1 VTAVG
6 ERRAFVTFAGRRELS
21 ASCACELVNVSRRR
35 LGYVGRK
42 DDAGLLMRL
51 KELAAKFPRFGYRRL
66 HAMLRREGRRI
77 NLKRVRR
84 LCRLHGLKLSRKVR
98 RKRRGIGIGV
108 PCRAEYPNHVWAY
121 DFLFDQCENGRK
133 LKVLTITDEFTRLC
147 LEIEVEH
154 RMTSAYVGTTL
165 LRLFGEHGTPRYV
178 RSDNGPEFIAKAL
191 MRMLAI
197 QGVECRHIEPGS
209 PWQNG
214 LDERFNGSYR
224 DECANLETFHNR
236 DHARALSKL
245 YKRHYNQERPHSSLG
260 YQTPLEFAARCGIR
274 PALSEVERKEEK
286 DVADLSLY
294 APPAGGVKGNGS
306 SDEARPASRM
316 VVHDGAPVASQQ
328 SRILRVDQ
336 TSVSKTKGAGKASAR
351 IK

>member
-1 VTAVG
+1 
-6 ERRAFVTFAGRRELS
+6 
-21 ASCACELVNVSRRR
+21 
-35 LGYVGRK
+35 
-42 DDAGLLMRL
+42 
-51 KELAAKFPRFGYRRL
+51 
-66 HAMLRREGRRI
+66 MLRREGRRI

-154 RMTSAYVGTTL
+154 RMTSAYVGRTL
-165 LRLFGEHGTPRYV
+165 LRLFAEHGTPRYV

-191 MRMLAI
+191 MRMLSI

-245 YKRHYNQERPHSSLG
+245 YKRHYNQERPHSSLA
-260 YQTPLEFAARCGIR
+260 YRTPLEFAARCGIR
-274 PALSEVERKEEK
+274 KEEK
-286 DVADLSLY
+286 DVADLSLC
-294 APPAGGVKGNGS
+294 APPAVRAEK
-306 SDEARPASRM
+306 DRPTEVIDRPDSRLAIH
-316 VVHDGAPVASQQ
+316 VGAPVASQQ
-328 SRILRVDQ
+328 SRILRVDRTRVPGKQ
-336 TSVSKTKGAGKASAR
+336 RAGKIDLGR
-351 IK
+351 K

>member
-1 VTAVG
+1 VA
-6 ERRAFVTFAGRRELS
+6 FAGLRELS
-21 ASCACELVNVSRRR
+21 ASCACGLVKVSRRR

-42 DDAGLLMRL
+42 NDAALVARL
-51 KELAAKFPRFGYRRL
+51 KELAARFPRFGYRRL
-66 HAMLRREGRRI
+66 HAMLRREGCKI
-77 NLKRVRR
+77 NRKRVRR
-84 LCRLHGLKLSRKVR
+84 LCRLHGMKLSRKVR

-133 LKVLTITDEFTRLC
+133 LKVLTITDEFTRRC

-154 RMTSAYVGTTL
+154 RMTSAQVGRTL
-165 LRLFGEHGTPRYV
+165 LRLFVEHGTPTYL
-178 RSDNGPEFIAKAL
+178 RSDNGPEFIAKGL
-191 MRMLAI
+191 MRMLKI

-224 DECANLETFHNR
+224 DECANRETFHNR

-245 YKRHYNQERPHSSLG
+245 YKRHYNQERPHSSLA
-260 YQTPLEFAARCGIR
+260 YQTPVEFAERCGI
-274 PALSEVERKEEK
+274 RKEEK

-294 APPAGGVKGNGS
+294 APPADGVKGNEPTAMN
-306 SDEARPASRM
+306 DRPISRM
-316 VVHDGAPVASQQ
+316 VIHVGAPVASQQ
-328 SRILRVDQ
+328 SRILRVDDR
-336 TSVSKTKGAGKASAR
+336 SVIKTKGAGKVSAQ
-351 IK
+351 IA

>member
-21 ASCACELVNVSRRR
+21 ASCACELVKVSRRR

-42 DDAGLLMRL
+42 NDAALLARL

-66 HAMLRREGRRI
+66 HAMLKREGCKI

-133 LKVLTITDEFTRLC
+133 LKILTITDEFTRLC
-147 LEIEVEH
+147 MEIEVEH
-154 RMTSAYVGTTL
+154 RMTSAQVGRTL
-165 LRLFGEHGTPRYV
+165 LRLFAEHGTPTHL

-191 MRMLAI
+191 MRMLKI

-214 LDERFNGSYR
+214 RDERFNGSYR
-224 DECANLETFHNR
+224 DECANLETFYNR

-245 YKRHYNQERPHSSLG
+245 YKRHYNQERPHSSLA
-260 YQTPLEFAARCGIR
+260 YQTPMEFAAGCGI
-274 PALSEVERKEEK
+274 RKEEK

-294 APPAGGVKGNGS
+294 APPTDGVKGNEPTAMN
-306 SDEARPASRM
+306 DRPISRR
-316 VVHDGAPVASQQ
+316 VIHVGAPVASQQ
-328 SRILRVDQ
+328 SRILRVDKA
-336 TSVSKTKGAGKASAR
+336 SVTKTKEAGKVSAQ
-351 IK
+351 IA

>member
-1 VTAVG
+1 M
-6 ERRAFVTFAGRRELS
+6 TFAGLRELS
-21 ASCACELVNVSRRR
+21 ASCACELVKVSRRR
-35 LGYVGRK
+35 LGYLGRK
-42 DDAGLLMRL
+42 DDAALLARL
-51 KELAAKFPRFGYRRL
+51 NELAAKFPRFGYRRL
-66 HAMLRREGRRI
+66 HAMLRREGRKI

-84 LCRLHGLKLSRKVR
+84 LCRMHGLKLSRKVR

-108 PCRAEYPNHVWAY
+108 PCKAEYPNHVWAY

-154 RMTSAYVGTTL
+154 RLTSAQVGRTL
-165 LRLFGEHGTPRYV
+165 LRLFAEHGTPTCL

-191 MRMLAI
+191 MRMLKI

-214 LDERFNGSYR
+214 VDERFNGSYR
-224 DECANLETFHNR
+224 DECANLETFYNR

-245 YKRHYNQERPHSSLG
+245 YKRHYNQERPHSSLA
-260 YQTPLEFAARCGIR
+260 YQTPLEFAARCGI
-274 PALSEVERKEEK
+274 RKEEK

-294 APPAGGVKGNGS
+294 APPADGVKGNEPTAMNG
-306 SDEARPASRM
+306 RPISRM
-316 VVHDGAPVASQQ
+316 MIHVGARVTSQ
-328 SRILRVDQ
+328 RCPILRVDGI
-336 TSVSKTKGAGKASAR
+336 SVIKNKGAGKVSAQ
-351 IK
+351 IA